1 MLTFYLENLWH
12 AVCMWDVHSFHL
24 SVLHSESSLRQG
36 LSAGGRASVHTR
48 AGVPTGVL
56 GYVLPGVC
64 TPCSLSDYRG
74 VQWMGVD
81 LFGLPLGHPLET
93 WFCWASVSSSVKW
106 NNGSLPSCPA
116 GWLQKCDETVFGRL
130 GIFQACEDGPARRT
144 ELCQNEALELL
155 CVYQLFLKIGLLKQ
169 SRACASVGLLK
180 EPHKCVCVCVCVC
193 VYVCVPADV

>member
-56 GYVLPGVC
+56 GYVLSGVC

-93 WFCWASVSSSVKW
+93 
-106 NNGSLPSCPA
+106 
-116 GWLQKCDETVFGRL
+116 
-130 GIFQACEDGPARRT
+130 
-144 ELCQNEALELL
+144 
-155 CVYQLFLKIGLLKQ
+155 
-169 SRACASVGLLK
+169 
-180 EPHKCVCVCVCVC
+180 
-193 VYVCVPADV
+193 